1 MEKKYYAHETAVVD
15 EGAQIGEGTKIW
27 HFSHI
32 RSGAV
37 IGKDCSISQ
46 NCYVDDKAVLGDGVK
61 LQNNVSVY
69 AMVTLEDG
77 VFAGPSMVFTNDIN
91 PRAPYPKGGKW
102 VSTKVKKGATLG
114 ANSTIVCGNTVGKW
128 AMVAAGAVVTKD
140 VPDYALVMGVPASIK
155 GWICE
160 CGTNLTFSTDKDKH
174 ESCICVKC
182 GRKFDKSG
190 YNVSEIK

>member
-1 MEKKYYAHETAVVD
+1 MSDKYYAHETAVID
-15 EGAQIGEGTKIW
+15 SGADIGEGTKIW
-27 HFSHI
+27 HFSHV
-32 RSGAV
+32 RSGAK
-37 IGKDCSISQ
+37 IGKNCSVSQ

-77 VFAGPSMVFTNDIN
+77 VFAGPSMVFTNDVN

-102 VSTKVKKGATLG
+102 IPTTVKKGATLG

-128 AMVAAGAVVTKD
+128 AMVAAGAVITRD
-140 VPDYALVMGVPASIK
+140 VPDYALVMGVPAKIR

-160 CGTNLTFSTDKDKH
+160 CGVNLPLTLNGEKKET
-174 ESCICVKC
+174 CVCANC
-182 GRKFDKSG
+182 GRKFEKIEK
-190 YNVSEIK
+190 NVREIK

>member
-1 MEKKYYAHETAVVD
+1 MADKYYAHETAVID
-15 EGAQIGEGTKIW
+15 EGAVIGEGTKIW
-27 HFSHI
+27 HFSHV

-37 IGKDCSISQ
+37 IGKNCSVSQ

-69 AMVTLEDG
+69 ALVTLEDG
-77 VFAGPSMVFTNDIN
+77 VFAGPSMVFTNDVN

-102 VSTKVKKGATLG
+102 IPTLVKKGATLG
-114 ANSTIVCGNTVGKW
+114 ANSTIVCGNNIGKW

-140 VPDYALVMGVPASIK
+140 VPDYAVVMGVPAIIR

-160 CGTNLTFSTDKDKH
+160 CGENLPLSVAQNKTEKC
-174 ESCICVKC
+174 ECQNC
-182 GRKFDKSG
+182 GRKYEKTGNSVRE
-190 YNVSEIK
+190 NT